1 MPRFFCKFVFLLLAT
16 CAWAQSFG
24 PPPTVKSVR
33 IVYEHGVP
41 AVEILSRGGPVI
53 PEIQTLDSPPRLV
66 IDLPNSKLGML
77 QKNIPVKKENI
88 IAIRAD
94 QYQQTPPIT
103 RIVLDLQAPYGYSWD
118 AAGNRLMVRLK
129 PPEDVNASKGETA
142 QPPTCGGSPKSVPRP
157 HCRSSLAAACG
168 LPTTRRGRSTWAQ
181 RAWY

>member
-1 MPRFFCKFVFLLLAT
+1 MPRLFCKSVFLLLAT
-16 CAWAQSFG
+16 CACAQSFG

-33 IVYEHGVP
+33 IIYEHGVP

-66 IDLPNSKLGML
+66 IDLPNSKLGLL

-142 QPPTCGGSPKSVPRP
+142 QPP
-157 HCRSSLAAACG
+157 
-168 LPTTRRGRSTWAQ
+168 AQ
-181 RAWY
+181 RPPQ